1 MKLHLRAAALVLLS
15 GASACKIVPWYNG
28 PDYDH
33 RKNSAEA
40 VLNRKA
46 EGVLPNKD
54 SDNAQGFR
62 YEVAA
67 PGGLIASAKP
77 VNPAAQISVSIF
89 SIGDQ
94 PIAKGEPGKKAE
106 AQDLQP
112 GTYWVVVS
120 EPWKSAVETRFT
132 LTAVFK
138 PQDPEMANGAY
149 KSQAGAREM
158 QPNGTVSD
166 AVDYSAMRRTQ
177 FWKMNISAGSLT
189 LKFNPGTAGL
199 IAELIAPSGAP
210 EKVDPVAG
218 LKKEKLQGGDYYL
231 KVYANEPGDAGKY
244 ELSSAFTQG
253 DVCENGGPACDVAGA
268 EELKLPQ
275 DSKTADVDFNKA
287 KARHFYKASL
297 KEKGRLTIV
306 FKVTQPPRGS
316 RIGAWFKRSPD
327 DEDEGERIVGS
338 SVTKDIQ
345 SPGDYFIKVAAAEPG
360 DFGKYAIQ
368 TIWQPSNFI
377 SGDMVELGK
386 NPCMLTVQAGSNQ
399 GVRAGAA
406 CTIVVGNNPS
416 PIDACVVDQAFPNL
430 SKVRPLSAGCRI
442 PTQNVRVQISQ

>member
-1 MKLHLRAAALVLLS
+1 MKTLPRATVLLLAAA
-15 GASACKIVPWYNG
+15 AACKIMPFYNG

-33 RKNSAEA
+33 RKNSLEA

-46 EGVLPNKD
+46 DGVLPNKD
-54 SDNAQGFR
+54 SDNVQGFR
-62 YEVAA
+62 YEVGA
-67 PGGLIASAKP
+67 PGALIAFAKP

-94 PIAKGEPGKKAE
+94 PIAKGDPGKKAD

-120 EPWKSAVETRFT
+120 EPYKSAVDTRFT
-132 LTAVFK
+132 LTTLFK
-138 PQDPEMANGAY
+138 PQDPEMANGPQ
-149 KSQAGAREM
+149 KSQSGARDM
-158 QPNGTVSD
+158 PSTGTVEG
-166 AVDYSAMRRTQ
+166 AVDYSAMKRTQ
-177 FWKMNISAGSLT
+177 YWKMNITAGSLN
-189 LKFNPGTAGL
+189 LKFAPSEGNL
-199 IAELIAPSGAP
+199 VAELIPPSGAP
-210 EKVDPVAG
+210 EKIDPVAG
-218 LKKEKLQGGDYYL
+218 LKKDKLPGGDYFV
-231 KVYANEPGDAGKY
+231 KVYAADAGDAGKY
-244 ELSSAFTQG
+244 QLTSAFAQG
-253 DVCENGGPACDVAGA
+253 DVCENGGPACDPAGA

-275 DSKTADVDFNKA
+275 DSKAADVDFNKA
-287 KARHFYKASL
+287 KARHFYKATL
-297 KEKGRLTIV
+297 KDKGRLTIV
-306 FKVTQPPRGS
+306 FKVTQPSRGS
-316 RIGAWFKRSPD
+316 RIGAWFKRTSD
-327 DEDEGERIVGS
+327 DDDEGERITGT
-338 SVTKDIQ
+338 SVTKEIEA
-345 SPGDYFIKVAAAEPG
+345 PGEYFIKIAAAEPG
-360 DFGKYAIQ
+360 DYGKYAIQ

-377 SGDMVELGK
+377 SGEMVELGR